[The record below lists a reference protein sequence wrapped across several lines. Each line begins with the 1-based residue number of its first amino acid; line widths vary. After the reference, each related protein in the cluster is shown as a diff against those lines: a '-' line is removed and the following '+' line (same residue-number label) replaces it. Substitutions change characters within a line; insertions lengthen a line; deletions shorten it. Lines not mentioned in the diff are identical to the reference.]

1 MGARGAGAAAAAVHP
16 SADARVLA
24 VRYDEQGKRYRQF
37 KDSLPLLVEHQ
48 WADWRLTG
56 PRTAKWLYKYIDEFG
71 GGTEHRTKRFM
82 DDAGVAANDR
92 VRHEHTFIMDFL
104 KWAICYDQL
113 DVSSLACSEIASRR
127 VQLLEEAYSVNPK
140 APRFDGSH
148 HFQGLGK
155 RNLAVMPELASH
167 VADSLKT
174 EAAISK
180 ERRKARE
187 EASLKSKA

>member
-1 MGARGAGAAAAAVHP
+1 M
-16 SADARVLA
+16 
-24 VRYDEQGKRYRQF
+24 E
-37 KDSLPLLVEHQ
+37 
-48 WADWRLTG
+48 
-56 PRTAKWLYKYIDEFG
+56 
-71 GGTEHRTKRFM
+71 
-82 DDAGVAANDR
+82 
-92 VRHEHTFIMDFL
+92 FL

-113 DVSSLACSEIASRR
+113 DVSSLACFEIASRR

-140 APRFDGSH
+140 APRFEGSD
-148 HFQGLGK
+148 HFRGLGK

-174 EAAISK
+174 EAAISM